1 MDLENFSMMTK
12 ENVAKFI
19 REYYEQQDS
28 TIHQLLKEFV
38 KEIPKEAIDFQK
50 ILAETIQSRSLLR
63 KNIDAYEEQLV
74 EIIDLS
80 FILSSNNHNLPEEL
94 YADYMEYLLQRINK
108 TIPDVLEMIQ
118 MLK

>member
-1 MDLENFSMMTK
+1 MMTK

-28 TIHQLLKEFV
+28 VISQLLKEFA
-38 KEIPKEAIDFQK
+38 KEVPKEAINIQK
-50 ILAETIQSRSLLR
+50 ILDETIQNRSLLR

-80 FILSSNNHNLPEEL
+80 FILSSNNHNLPEGL
-94 YADYMEYLLQRINK
+94 YADYMEYLLQRMNE
-108 TIPDVLEMIQ
+108 TIPEVLELIQ
-118 MLK
+118 LLK